1 MTRLSS
7 FRRHLLILAVALPA
21 ALSCRATGPVTCS
34 DGTTSKPG
42 KDACSNHGGV
52 QTAAASTSPKR
63 DSAATPAKAAPAP
76 AKAAPAPSAAQA
88 STVACKDGSTSKAGS
103 DACAQHGGVVKT
115 SGTATPPAA
124 PASGPTPE
132 AALLGQS
139 APAAQ
144 PPTPARAPAGA
155 TAECKD
161 GTYSMSKPSS
171 TTCSKHGGVKKLL
184 KQ

>member
-1 MTRLSS
+1 MTRLRSLH
-7 FRRHLLILAVALPA
+7 RHLLILAVALPA
-21 ALSCRATGPVTCS
+21 ALSCRASGPVTCS
-34 DGTTSKPG
+34 DGTTSAPG

-52 QTAAASTSPKR
+52 QTAAATTGAKHDSTAVPSKP
-63 DSAATPAKAAPAP
+63 
-76 AKAAPAPSAAQA
+76 APAPSAAA
-88 STVACKDGSTSKAGS
+88 NAEAPGTETS
-103 DACAQHGGVVKT
+103 
-115 SGTATPPAA
+115 PAA

-139 APAAQ
+139 APTAQ
-144 PPTPARAPAGA
+144 PPTPAGA

-161 GTYSMSKPSS
+161 GTYSTSKPSS

>member
-1 MTRLSS
+1 MTRFGSLQ
-7 FRRHLLILAVALPA
+7 RHLLILAVALPA
-21 ALSCRATGPVTCS
+21 SLSCRASGPVTCS
-34 DGTTSKPG
+34 DGTTSAAG

-52 QTAAASTSPKR
+52 QTAAAATGAKH
-63 DSAATPAKAAPAP
+63 DSAAVPSKPAP
-76 AKAAPAPSAAQA
+76 AAAAPGAT
-88 STVACKDGSTSKAGS
+88 TVACKDGSTSKGGN
-103 DACAQHGGVVKT
+103 DACAQHGGVVKSPGTET
-115 SGTATPPAA
+115 SPAA

-144 PPTPARAPAGA
+144 PATPAGA

-171 TTCSKHGGVKKLL
+171 ATCSKHGGVKKLL